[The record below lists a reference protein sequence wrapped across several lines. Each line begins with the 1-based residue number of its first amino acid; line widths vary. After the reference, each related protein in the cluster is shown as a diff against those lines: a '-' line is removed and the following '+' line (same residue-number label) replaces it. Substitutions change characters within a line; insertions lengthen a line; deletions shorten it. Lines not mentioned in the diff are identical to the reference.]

1 MSDLKTKRNKGS
13 VTTFLDSVKNKKR
26 RDDSYVVLDIMKE
39 ITGSEPEMWG
49 TSIIGFGT
57 YHYKY
62 KSGREGDWF
71 LCGFSPRVQSLT
83 LYIMTG
89 FSKYEE
95 ILRQIGK
102 YKTGKACFYI
112 NKIEDINLD
121 VLKELIRE
129 SVDFLKTK
137 NQN

>member
-1 MSDLKTKRNKGS
+1 
-13 VTTFLDSVKNKKR
+13 
-26 RDDSYVVLDIMKE
+26 
-39 ITGSEPEMWG
+39 MWG
-49 TSIIGFGT
+49 SSIIGFGK

-62 KSGREGDWF
+62 ESGREGDWF

-89 FSKYEE
+89 FSKYDE
-95 ILRQIGK
+95 LLSKIGK

-121 VLKELIRE
+121 VLKQLISE
-129 SVDFLKTK
+129 SVGFLKYRS
-137 NQN
+137 QG

>member
-13 VTTFLDSVKNKKR
+13 VTGFLESVKNKKR
-26 RDDSYVVLDIMKE
+26 REDSYVILEIMKK
-39 ITGSEPEMWG
+39 ITGEEPEMWG

-89 FSKYEE
+89 FSKYDE
-95 ILRQIGK
+95 LLSRIGK
-102 YKTGKACFYI
+102 YKTGKACLYI
-112 NKIEDINLD
+112 NKIEDID
-121 VLKELIRE
+121 LKILKQLIKE
-129 SVDFLKTK
+129 SVDFLKSRSV
-137 NQN
+137 

>member
-1 MSDLKTKRNKGS
+1 MSELKTQRNKGS
-13 VTTFLDSVKNKKR
+13 VTGFLESVKNKKHR
-26 RDDSYVVLDIMKE
+26 EDSYVILEIMKK
-39 ITGSEPEMWG
+39 ITGEEPEMWG

-89 FSKYEE
+89 FSKYDE
-95 ILRQIGK
+95 LLSRIGK
-102 YKTGKACFYI
+102 YKTGKACLYI
-112 NKIEDINLD
+112 NKIEDID
-121 VLKELIRE
+121 LKILKQLIKE
-129 SVDFLKTK
+129 SVDFLKSRSV
-137 NQN
+137 